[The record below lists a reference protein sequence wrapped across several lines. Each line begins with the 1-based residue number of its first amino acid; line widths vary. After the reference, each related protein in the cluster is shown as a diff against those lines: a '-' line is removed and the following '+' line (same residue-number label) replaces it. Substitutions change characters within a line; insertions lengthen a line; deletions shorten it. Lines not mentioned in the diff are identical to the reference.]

1 VKYIIGLT
9 GNIAT
14 GKSVVSGMLERLG
27 AKAIDADA
35 LAHEV
40 MEKGTPVWQ
49 AVVQEFGPGILCSDR
64 SINRKKLGGIVFAD
78 EAALRRLEALVHPA
92 VIART
97 KELIENSQEPVVV
110 VEAIKLIEAGMHRT
124 CDALWVVTCRQ
135 EQQLARLV
143 EQRGLTEEEARQRIE
158 AQPPQEAK
166 LALADVIIDNSGGL
180 DETWRQVRRR
190 ISDFRLPIS
199 KSKIGNQQSK
209 IEEEGVV
216 MSVRKFISQHPR
228 LVAWFILAVFMVPM
242 LLWAAKDVGLLPGQ
256 LAALVVST
264 ILLAGLCAWII
275 GWE

>member
-14 GKSVVSGMLERLG
+14 GKSVVSGMLDCLG
-27 AKAIDADA
+27 AEAIDADA
-35 LAHEV
+35 LVHEL

-49 AVVQEFGPGILCSDR
+49 AVVQEFGQDILCNDG
-64 SINRKKLGGIVFAD
+64 SIDRKKLGSVVFAD
-78 EAALRRLEALVHPA
+78 EAALRRLEAIVHPV

-97 KELIENSQEPVVV
+97 AELIERSQEPVVV
-110 VEAIKLIEAGMHRT
+110 VEAIKLIEAGMHHAYDT
-124 CDALWVVTCRQ
+124 LWVTTCRK

-143 EQRGLTEEEARQRIE
+143 EQRGLTEKEARQRIE

-166 LALADVIIDNSGGL
+166 LALADTVIDNSGSL
-180 DETWRQVRRR
+180 DETWRQVKR
-190 ISDFRLPIS
+190 
-199 KSKIGNQQSK
+199 
-209 IEEEGVV
+209 EWEGVV
-216 MSVRKFISQHPR
+216 MSVRKSISQHPR

>member
-14 GKSVVSGMLERLG
+14 GKSVVAKMLERLG

-49 AVVQEFGPGILCSDR
+49 TVVQEFGPSTVSEATSGHGQDILDAEGN
-64 SINRKKLGGIVFAD
+64 INRKKLGSIVFAD

-97 KELIENSQEPVVV
+97 EALITSSREPVVV
-110 VEAIKLIEAGMHRT
+110 VEAIKLIEAGMDET
-124 CDALWVVTCRQ
+124 CDALWVVTCSK

-158 AQPPQEAK
+158 AQPPQEVK
-166 LALADVIIDNSGGL
+166 LALADVVIDNSGSL
-180 DETWRQVRRR
+180 DETWRQVKREWKR

-199 KSKIGNQQSK
+199 KSKIGN
-209 IEEEGVV
+209 
-216 MSVRKFISQHPR
+216 R
-228 LVAWFILAVFMVPM
+228 
-242 LLWAAKDVGLLPGQ
+242 
-256 LAALVVST
+256 
-264 ILLAGLCAWII
+264 
-275 GWE
+275 

>member
-14 GKSVVSGMLERLG
+14 GKSVVAKMLERLG

-40 MEKGTPVWQ
+40 MEKDTPIWQ
-49 AVVQEFGPGILCSDR
+49 TVVREFGPSTSSGRGQDILDTDG
-64 SINRKKLGGIVFAD
+64 SINRKKLGSIVFAD

-97 KELIENSQEPVVV
+97 EALITSSREPVVV
-110 VEAIKLIEAGMHRT
+110 VEAIKLIEAGMDET
-124 CDALWVVTCRQ
+124 CDALWVVTCSK

-143 EQRGLTEEEARQRIE
+143 GQRGLTEEGARQRIE

-166 LALADVIIDNSGGL
+166 LALADVVIDNSGSL
-180 DETWRQVRRR
+180 DETWRQVKREWER

-199 KSKIGNQQSK
+199 KSKIGNRQSV
-209 IEEEGVV
+209 IQNQEGGN
-216 MSVRKFISQHPR
+216 S
-228 LVAWFILAVFMVPM
+228 
-242 LLWAAKDVGLLPGQ
+242 
-256 LAALVVST
+256 
-264 ILLAGLCAWII
+264 
-275 GWE
+275 